1 MKPKEEVYNIKNVE
15 ENLYGQTKGQVVEHR
30 YHKKYIMK

>member
-15 ENLYGQTKGQVVEHR
+15 ENLYRQTKGQVAGHR